1 MGSFP
6 LPRAY
11 FIALFCE
18 AILHGVYTV
27 LFGAAMYLLLAPR
40 RRRTRRSSTTNIVMT
55 ILTIIM
61 YSLATVHISLSLH
74 QNLIAFFDQRAANG
88 GQTVLNDVS
97 SPLVYAQIAVEVVNC
112 LLGDSIVLWRTW
124 VLWGRDKRV
133 VIAPALCIIGGVA
146 SGIGLVRAF
155 AISPPG
161 EEVYNEEI
169 SKWFGIFG
177 GLTCLAN
184 LYAVAAIGYKA
195 WESIK
200 LLRHLNSTVVIHG
213 TRYYGTMLVVIE
225 SGLLYSVALIIT
237 IILFA
242 LDNNGVYV
250 VTDMLGHLTG
260 IYPTGIIVLV
270 CLNMTFHDD
279 VSRAEKMVSTMQCEP
294 QSGGYGPQSSGGSYG
309 TVLHLRKEG
318 ASRAGTGMGSG
329 TGTGTGTGTGFTTT
343 TGTTNISMIASTNSG
358 MDDSDYE
365 LSVRSPQPWAPPGKW
380 DRDEWYKP
388 NPGTISSGTL
398 DSTTKPGTLV

>member
-1 MGSFP
+1 
-6 LPRAY
+6 
-11 FIALFCE
+11 
-18 AILHGVYTV
+18 
-27 LFGAAMYLLLAPR
+27 
-40 RRRTRRSSTTNIVMT
+40 
-55 ILTIIM
+55 
-61 YSLATVHISLSLH
+61 
-74 QNLIAFFDQRAANG
+74 
-88 GQTVLNDVS
+88 
-97 SPLVYAQIAVEVVNC
+97 
-112 LLGDSIVLWRTW
+112 
-124 VLWGRDKRV
+124 
-133 VIAPALCIIGGVA
+133 
-146 SGIGLVRAF
+146 
-155 AISPPG
+155 
-161 EEVYNEEI
+161 
-169 SKWFGIFG
+169 
-177 GLTCLAN
+177 
-184 LYAVAAIGYKA
+184 
-195 WESIK
+195 
-200 LLRHLNSTVVIHG
+200 
-213 TRYYGTMLVVIE
+213 
-225 SGLLYSVALIIT
+225 
-237 IILFA
+237 
-242 LDNNGVYV
+242 
-250 VTDMLGHLTG
+250 MLGHLTVRLRCITSFRTELTGGVPCARVLQG